1 MKRLFFIL
9 ACVITAIGCAFA
21 DAPDLSKV
29 RCTVGEGGNTYLFVL
44 RFGVPE
50 RIDNFVYCVK
60 SDNADLTALEALN
73 LVSAADV
80 RMSVQMSATPTVS
93 FDLNGDSHSVFDNT
107 DIKDVEL
114 LSVPGKT
121 TAADGVTP
129 VITLSADGLDAAAA
143 PYYFYVPEPDAE
155 GVWLPDAMTVKL
167 SDNGVVIPCFMQV
180 PEGKVNSTT
189 NWQASSS
196 NETYR
201 LDRTIIIT
209 PYTLVE
215 DTYNARPTF
224 TGVTGTTYVRYR
236 PQYYGSYGYYESN
249 FMTLIV
255 EAPEIPMTSITM
267 RNSEV
272 TAGLNKS
279 VTLEYDYSPENATY
293 TAVSA
298 KVENA
303 ALATYTTT
311 SGLSTKTV
319 KGTTKVTVFARND
332 ENVSVDFTLNC
343 DLLNPVTAVNFGPG
357 TEDGVINIPVRQLIG
372 LRPVIEPEDADIK
385 DVTITL
391 SDNGDSND
399 NLTCSTYKVNW
410 WDLDNTRVQFYE
422 LSGHRPTGDHPAK
435 VHVVSS
441 DGAYEKDFIVN
452 VVESDHTPVEGA
464 YTDGTIIL
472 NEEWFGHTNGGL
484 NYITDD
490 NKIVYQAYERENPGM
505 SFGCTSQYGIIWNDK
520 LIVVSKQPD
529 DGGDKLR
536 GGGCVVIADAK
547 TLKRI
552 GGYYNRPAYGEE
564 IGDGRA
570 VAGATPDKIYVST
583 SNGIFIM
590 DIKDVEN
597 PVVTGHLAGGGSDL
611 YSGQVGDIING
622 GRYVFAVMQNTGI
635 LCIDPMT
642 DELVMTIEDSNVQG
656 VTQTSDGT
664 VWYATIEGSHSV
676 FVGID
681 PETLEETARIAM
693 PDEIGTVACGWGAWR
708 STAFKGDH
716 TTGNLWFSTG
726 AGGIAGGGTYY
737 YKFNPV
743 TDNPANIEPFFTLA
757 GVKGINGFGEEVE
770 QMNYGTPAFDARN
783 NRLVVMTTRKGA
795 ASGQYRDHWLHFVD
809 GDSGEILNTLH
820 LNPYYWFQALPIFPD
835 KYDAVIDVDDITL
848 AADDET
854 KVIDLSECIS
864 DPDNIDALIK
874 VSLMEA
880 SAPMSARTHSPVLF
894 ADDAAH
900 AEVALEGKMLKITP
914 VSVGNHTFT
923 LAAESNGRTVTK
935 PVTVHVDIPTALNTI
950 AGAACNIKSD
960 GRRLILTGYC
970 GHKFTIFD
978 VAGRA
983 VNSFEVDSDTY
994 IFDFGCH
1001 EGVYVVASD
1010 NGQSEKIIVRK

>member
-1 MKRLFFIL
+1 MKRLFLTL

-21 DAPDLSKV
+21 GAPDLSKV
-29 RCTVGEGGNTYLFVL
+29 RCTVGEGDNTYLFVL

-60 SDNADLTALEALN
+60 SDNATLTPTEALAVVN
-73 LVSAADV
+73 AKDERMLVHESE
-80 RMSVQMSATPTVS
+80 TTTIS
-93 FDLNGDSHSVFDNT
+93 FDLNGDSHTVLDNMDIQSVQLT
-107 DIKDVEL
+107 
-114 LSVPGKT
+114 SVDGNT
-121 TAADGVTP
+121 TAADGITP
-129 VITLSADGLDAAAA
+129 VLTLSADGLDASAA
-143 PYYFYVPEPDAE
+143 PYYFYVPEPE
-155 GVWLPDAMTVKL
+155 EVGVWLPDAMTVKL
-167 SDNGVVIPCFMQV
+167 SDAGVVIPCFMNV

-224 TGVTGTTYVRYR
+224 TGATGTTYVRYR
-236 PQYYGSYGYYESN
+236 PQYYGTYSYYESN

-267 RNSEV
+267 KNPDV
-272 TAGLNKS
+272 TSGLNKS
-279 VTLEYDYSPENATY
+279 VALEYDYAPENATY

-298 KVENA
+298 KVEDST
-303 ALATYTTT
+303 LASYSTT
-311 SGLSTKTV
+311 SGLTTKTA
-319 KGTTKVTVFARND
+319 KGTTKVTVYARND
-332 ENVSVDFTLNC
+332 ENVSTDFTLTC
-343 DLLNPVTAVNFGPG
+343 DLLNPVTGVNFGPG
-357 TEDGVINIPVRQLIG
+357 TEDGVINIPVKQLIG
-372 LRPVIEPEDADIK
+372 LRPVIVPEDADIK

-399 NLTCSTYKVNW
+399 NMTCSTYKVNW
-410 WDLDNTRVQFYE
+410 WDLDNTRVQFFE
-422 LSGHRPTGDHPAK
+422 LSGHRPTGDNPAK
-435 VHVVSS
+435 VHVVSA

-452 VVESDHTPVEGA
+452 VVESDRTPVEGA

-484 NYITDD
+484 NYITE
-490 NKIVYQAYERENPGM
+490 KGEIIYQAYERENPGM
-505 SFGCTSQYGIIWNDK
+505 SFGCTSQYGTIWNDK

-552 GGYYNRPAYGEE
+552 GGYYDRPTYEGVS
-564 IGDGRA
+564 GDGRA
-570 VAGATPDKIYVST
+570 VAGATPDKIYVTT

-611 YSGQVGDIING
+611 YNGQVGDIINA
-622 GRYVFAVMQNTGI
+622 GRYVFAVMQSTGI
-635 LCIDPMT
+635 LCLDPLT
-642 DELVMTIEDSNVQG
+642 DELVKTIEDSNAQG

-664 VWYATIEGSHSV
+664 VWYATIEEGHSV
-676 FVGID
+676 FVGIN

-757 GVKGINGFGEEVE
+757 GVKGLNGFGEEVE

-783 NRLVVMTTRKGA
+783 NRLVVMTTRKSA

-809 GDSGEILNTLH
+809 GDSGQILNTLH

-835 KYDAVIDVDDITL
+835 KYDAVIDIDDITL
-848 AADDET
+848 AADAET

-874 VSLMEA
+874 VSLQET
-880 SAPMSARTHSPVLF
+880 SEPVSARKHTPAIL
-894 ADDAAH
+894 ADDEAH
-900 AEVALEGKMLKITP
+900 AEVSLEGKMLKITP
-914 VSVGNHTFT
+914 KSVGNHTFT

-935 PVTVHVDIPTALNTI
+935 PVNVHVDIPTALKTI
-950 AGAACNIKSD
+950 GVTECNMACD
-960 GRRLILTGYC
+960 GRRLTITGYN

-978 VAGRA
+978 VAGRV

-994 IFDFGCH
+994 IFDFGYH
-1001 EGVYVVASD
+1001 EGVYVVTSD
-1010 NGQSEKIIVRK
+1010 NGQSAKVIIRK